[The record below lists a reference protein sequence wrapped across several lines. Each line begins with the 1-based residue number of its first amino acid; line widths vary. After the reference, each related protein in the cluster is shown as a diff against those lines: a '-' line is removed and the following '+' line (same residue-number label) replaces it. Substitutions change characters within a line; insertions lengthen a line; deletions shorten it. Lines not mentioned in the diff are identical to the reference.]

1 MRAMQITVRTGVTNP
16 IAIPLPRPRALA
28 TDIARLCAMALPAA
42 GCLAYQSADAQE
54 GLIDRLSAE
63 GEAQVI
69 AWRRDFHEHPELSNR
84 EFRTAEVVAD
94 TLRDMGLEVETGIAH
109 TGVVGYLRGA
119 RERPLVAIR
128 ADMDA
133 LPVTEVSDLPFA
145 STATAEYRGQEVGV
159 MHACGHDTHMA
170 MVLGVARNLVAMGED
185 LPGSVLFIFQP
196 AEEGPPDGEE
206 GGAELMLKEG
216 LFERYEPDVVF
227 GMHSFSSLGTGE
239 IGYRAGPIMAAVDRF
254 ELTVEGQQ
262 THGALPWDGVDP
274 IVVASQIVTGV
285 QTIVSRQ
292 IDLTRAPAVVS
303 FGAIHGGVRNNIVPD
318 SVELIGTIRNFDMG
332 IRSTIHERLRTMVTN
347 IAEAAGARAD
357 LRIIEMYPVTA
368 NDPELTQRMLPT
380 VERVVGRERMVE
392 MVPRTV
398 AEDFSYFALEV
409 PGLYLNLGVTP
420 PEVDA
425 STAPANHSPL
435 FFADEAAL
443 VTGVRVL
450 SHLAVD
456 YMAGN

>member
-1 MRAMQITVRTGVTNP
+1 MIT
-16 IAIPLPRPRALA
+16 LPVS
-28 TDIARLCAMALPAA
+28 TARLWMAAVLAAACGFLQAA
-42 GCLAYQSADAQE
+42 GAQD
-54 GLIDRLSAE
+54 LPIDRLSAE
-63 GEAQVI
+63 GEEQVI

-84 EFRTAEVVAD
+84 EFRTSEVIAD
-94 TLRDMGLEVETGIAH
+94 ELREMGLEVETGIAH

-119 RERPLVAIR
+119 QERPLVAIR

-145 STATAEYRGQEVGV
+145 STVRSEYRGQEVGV

-170 MVLGVARNLVAMGED
+170 MVLGVARNLTALREQ

-216 LFERYEPDVVF
+216 LFDRYEPDAVF
-227 GMHSFSSLGTGE
+227 GMHAFSSLNTGV
-239 IGYRAGPIMAAVDRF
+239 IGYRAGPIMASVDRF
-254 ELTVEGQQ
+254 ELTVQGRQ
-262 THGALPWDGVDP
+262 THGAQPWNGVDP
-274 IVVASQIVTGV
+274 IVVAAQIVTGV

-303 FGAIHGGVRNNIVPD
+303 FGAVNGGVRNNIVPD

-332 IRSTIHERLRTMVTN
+332 IRASIHERLHTTATN
-347 IAEAAGARAD
+347 IAEAAGAQAD

-368 NDPELTQRMLPT
+368 NDPELTRRMLPT
-380 VERVVGRERMVE
+380 VERVVGGERMVE

-398 AEDFSYFALEV
+398 AEDFSFFALEV

-420 PEVDA
+420 PGIDPA
-425 STAPANHSPL
+425 TAPANHSPL
-435 FFADEAAL
+435 FFVDESAM

-456 YMAGN
+456 YLAGN